1 MTHPLEVKSK
11 LSVGRYIFPI
21 KAGSTSLLAFL
32 GSNIIRI
39 DLFPPYTFKTGGE
52 QGPLHHSMLQI
63 TETSSKLLLLFFLK
77 YFFEKGFCWP

>member
-32 GSNIIRI
+32 GSNEIRI

-63 TETSSKLLLLFFLK
+63 TETSSKLLVVSSYLFFFKVL
-77 YFFEKGFCWP
+77 F